1 MHLQQNILAMF
12 SDCNIKEG
20 YWVGLV
26 HMLKSIYGDD
36 IESLPSDQ
44 ATIVAYSHL
53 AFSIRSIVY
62 YNPDYV
68 SNTLKNCVYSAPVTN
83 YFVKRTDNYGFAFK
97 GGNQCESHN
106 HQDVGSFILARNNKQ
121 IFCDLGY
128 IGPGNHPEYHGSKR
142 YDYFNTSSFAHN
154 VPYFDGVGQGCGGA
168 EKARAVYDEKTSSVY
183 MDFTIGYSLK
193 QHSKLKKAEREFIL
207 TDDKITLHDNF
218 IFDGKVNITERF
230 VTTIKPKID
239 GNAIII
245 DDVRFVALSDV
256 TLNIVEQ
263 EYIAQLPDEGGNYN
277 QIAYCIDI
285 TLKDDNTEF
294 KATIDFIK

>member
-1 MHLQQNILAMF
+1 
-12 SDCNIKEG
+12 
-20 YWVGLV
+20 
-26 HMLKSIYGDD
+26 
-36 IESLPSDQ
+36 
-44 ATIVAYSHL
+44 
-53 AFSIRSIVY
+53 
-62 YNPDYV
+62 
-68 SNTLKNCVYSAPVTN
+68 
-83 YFVKRTDNYGFAFK
+83 
-97 GGNQCESHN
+97 
-106 HQDVGSFILARNNKQ
+106 
-121 IFCDLGY
+121 
-128 IGPGNHPEYHGSKR
+128 
-142 YDYFNTSSFAHN
+142 
-154 VPYFDGVGQGCGGA
+154 
-168 EKARAVYDEKTSSVY
+168 